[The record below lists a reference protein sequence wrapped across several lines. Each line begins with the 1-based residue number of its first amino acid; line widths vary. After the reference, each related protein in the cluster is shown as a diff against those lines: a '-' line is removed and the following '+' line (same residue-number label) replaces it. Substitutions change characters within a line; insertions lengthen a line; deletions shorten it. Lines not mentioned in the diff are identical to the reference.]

1 MKKRH
6 IFFGFLYKKF
16 CRESAV
22 KEKVIFQRLLGTI
35 VTERIVLMRQKKNFM
50 HTDLALELQ
59 EELEAAQIQ
68 DGKKRPENGRGIGG
82 RKGEAEADTRS
93 FGSGIDVEK
102 RKRDG
107 GRLKEVVITVKNEEG
122 ERILGKPEGVYITLE
137 GVDLADNDGEFHEEM
152 SALLSEHLEKLLG
165 GRKKI
170 LVAGLGNREVTPDA
184 LGPLVVQNL
193 FVTRHLKEYP
203 FARKMRASMAIAPG
217 VMAQTGMETGE
228 ILRGIIGKT
237 EPEVLVVIDA
247 LAAKTSG
254 RLNKTIQICDTGI
267 APGAGVGNERQEISE
282 KTMGIPVIAVGV
294 PTVISVP
301 AMAGDIMQS
310 FLESLGDEKMLNIY
324 ESWSDQEKYRFMAE
338 SLHEELF
345 GLFVTPKEIDEAVK
359 RISYTISEGINRV
372 IAWKPA

>member
-1 MKKRH
+1 M
-6 IFFGFLYKKF
+6 
-16 CRESAV
+16 

-68 DGKKRPENGRGIGG
+68 VGKKQPEDGRGSSGK
-82 RKGEAEADTRS
+82 KGEAEDDTRS

-107 GRLKEVVITVKNEEG
+107 GRLKEVVITVKNEKG

-152 SALLSEHLEKLLG
+152 SALLAEHLEKLLG
-165 GRKKI
+165 NRKNI

-217 VMAQTGMETGE
+217 VMAQTGMETRE

-237 EPEVLVVIDA
+237 EPEVLVVVDA

-372 IAWKPA
+372 IARKPA

>member
-68 DGKKRPENGRGIGG
+68 DGKKQPENGRGIGG

-237 EPEVLVVIDA
+237 EPEVLVVVDA

-372 IAWKPA
+372 IARKPA

>member
-59 EELEAAQIQ
+59 EELEATQIQ
-68 DGKKRPENGRGIGG
+68 DGKKQPENGRGSGG
-82 RKGEAEADTRS
+82 KKGEAEADARF

-107 GRLKEVVITVKNEEG
+107 GRLKEVVITVKNEKG

-152 SALLSEHLEKLLG
+152 SALLAEHLEKLLG
-165 GRKKI
+165 NRKNI

-193 FVTRHLKEYP
+193 FVTRHLNEYP

-372 IAWKPA
+372 IARKPA

>member
-137 GVDLADNDGEFHEEM
+137 GVDLTDNDGEFHEEM

-165 GRKKI
+165 SRKKI

-217 VMAQTGMETGE
+217 VMAQTGMETRE

-237 EPEVLVVIDA
+237 APEVLVVVDA

-372 IAWKPA
+372 IARKPA

>member
-1 MKKRH
+1 M
-6 IFFGFLYKKF
+6 
-16 CRESAV
+16 

-68 DGKKRPENGRGIGG
+68 VGKKQPEDGHGSSGK
-82 RKGEAEADTRS
+82 KGEAEADARS
-93 FGSGIDVEK
+93 FGSGINVEK

-122 ERILGKPEGVYITLE
+122 ERILGKPKGVYITLE
-137 GVDLADNDGEFHEEM
+137 GVDLADNDGKFHEEM
-152 SALLSEHLEKLLG
+152 SALLAEYLEKLLG
-165 GRKKI
+165 NRKKI

-193 FVTRHLKEYP
+193 FVTRHLNEYP

-237 EPEVLVVIDA
+237 APEVLVVVDA

-372 IAWKPA
+372 IARKPA

>member
-1 MKKRH
+1 M
-6 IFFGFLYKKF
+6 
-16 CRESAV
+16 

-59 EELEAAQIQ
+59 EELETAQIQ
-68 DGKKRPENGRGIGG
+68 VGKKQPEDGHGSSGK
-82 RKGEAEADTRS
+82 KGEAEDDTRS

-122 ERILGKPEGVYITLE
+122 ERILGKPKGIYITLE
-137 GVDLADNDGEFHEEM
+137 GVDLADNDGKFHEEM
-152 SALLSEHLEKLLG
+152 SALLAEHLEKLLG
-165 GRKKI
+165 SRKNI

-184 LGPLVVQNL
+184 VGPLVVQNL

-203 FARKMRASMAIAPG
+203 FTRKMRASMAIAPG

-237 EPEVLVVIDA
+237 APEVLVVVDA

-372 IAWKPA
+372 IARKPA

>member
-1 MKKRH
+1 M
-6 IFFGFLYKKF
+6 
-16 CRESAV
+16 

-68 DGKKRPENGRGIGG
+68 VGKKQPEDGHGSGG
-82 RKGEAEADTRS
+82 KKGEAEADARS
-93 FGSGIDVEK
+93 FGSGINVEK

-122 ERILGKPEGVYITLE
+122 ERILGKPKGVYITLE
-137 GVDLADNDGEFHEEM
+137 GVDLADNDGKFHEEM
-152 SALLSEHLEKLLG
+152 SALLAEYLEKLLG
-165 GRKKI
+165 NRKKI

-237 EPEVLVVIDA
+237 APEVLVVVDA

-372 IAWKPA
+372 IARKPA

>member
-68 DGKKRPENGRGIGG
+68 DGKKRPEDGHGSSGK
-82 RKGEAEADTRS
+82 KGEAEADARS
-93 FGSGIDVEK
+93 FGSGINVEK

-122 ERILGKPEGVYITLE
+122 ERILGKPKGVYITLE
-137 GVDLADNDGEFHEEM
+137 GVDLADNDGKFHEEM
-152 SALLSEHLEKLLG
+152 SALLAEYLEKLLG
-165 GRKKI
+165 NRKKI

-193 FVTRHLKEYP
+193 FVTRHLNEYP

-237 EPEVLVVIDA
+237 EPEVLVVVDA

-372 IAWKPA
+372 IARKPA

>member
-137 GVDLADNDGEFHEEM
+137 GVDLTDNDGEFHEEM

-165 GRKKI
+165 SRKKI

-217 VMAQTGMETGE
+217 VMAQTGMETRE

-237 EPEVLVVIDA
+237 APEVLVVVDA

-301 AMAGDIMQS
+301 AMAGDFMQS

-372 IAWKPA
+372 IARKPA

>member
-68 DGKKRPENGRGIGG
+68 DGKKQPENGRGIGG

-372 IAWKPA
+372 IARKPA